1 MSETMKL
8 WNDDSVS
15 YEPASNLPL
24 EKDYKYQMELLKTQ
38 LQMVLDDDRGLSDL
52 TKKVEVMEIENKILN
67 EKNKFLQETITDIG
81 ILTKE

>member
-24 EKDYKYQMELLKTQ
+24 DKDYKYQMELLKTQ
-38 LQMVLDDDRGLSDL
+38 LQIILDDDRGTQDL
-52 TKKVEVMEIENKILN
+52 TK
-67 EKNKFLQETITDIG
+67 
-81 ILTKE
+81 